1 MGASGTKKLL
11 RSHGRRGANTADFDG
26 RLELQQVGLVQ
37 EDLLGGSAE
46 LLDLRLRQLRVLPRL
61 EILHLQQPAYDVV
74 KQGRIHHVEELF
86 NTHTTLVET
95 SRQQLKGRETK
106 SLQRKKAQARIEEIP
121 AALRVGWTRG
131 GEGFG
136 L

>member
-1 MGASGTKKLL
+1 
-11 RSHGRRGANTADFDG
+11 
-26 RLELQQVGLVQ
+26 VQ

-106 SLQRKKAQARIEEIP
+106 SLQREKKAQARIEEIP

-131 GEGFG
+131 GGEGFG